1 MTSIFASLES
11 ATTAVPIP
19 AKCTETAS
27 ALVCALTNEHP
38 NLILPALCALGLT
51 AAAIWFL
58 QGRAWAL
65 LYVVLIPFLNWSFG
79 IIPEFGVVAAGENAL
94 FPQGVSLHPMTMVT
108 GMVFVIRDFVQREMG
123 HRVLIL
129 MAIAVAWSFFYAWP
143 VIALASGIAFAIS
156 EGVDW
161 LLFTFTKYRLS
172 TRILLSSALAAPV
185 DTTVFL
191 YGADLAK
198 QLAFDG
204 AIKYAAA
211 QDTFLGTIPLLRHVV
226 DPSWIIPVAD
236 GNSLHFWNWIV
247 FVIGKMVG
255 AVIVS
260 AIIRR
265 REDAGLTNPHEA

>member
-1 MTSIFASLES
+1 MT
-11 ATTAVPIP
+11 VPLGMVWMQTFVGI
-19 AKCTETAS
+19 
-27 ALVCALTNEHP
+27 LTNGNP
-38 NLILPALCALGLT
+38 GQIGWALPAILLSLL
-51 AAAIWFL
+51 AIWML
-58 QGRAWAL
+58 RGRGWAL
-65 LYVVLIPFLNWSFG
+65 IYVALIPFLNWSFG
-79 IIPEFGVVAAGENAL
+79 IIPEFQIIEPTGSGLTA
-94 FPQGVSLHPMTMVT
+94 QGVSLHPMTMVT

-123 HRVLIL
+123 HRVLIV
-129 MAIAVAWSFFYAWP
+129 MAIAIAWSFYYAWP

-198 QLAFDG
+198 QME
-204 AIKYAAA
+204 
-211 QDTFLGTIPLLRHVV
+211 LGM
-226 DPSWIIPVAD
+226 DP
-236 GNSLHFWNWIV
+236 GNSLHVWNWVV

-265 REDAGLTNPHEA
+265 REDLGKVDPAAA

>member
-1 MTSIFASLES
+1 MGFD
-11 ATTAVPIP
+11 
-19 AKCTETAS
+19 
-27 ALVCALTNEHP
+27 LVGILTNGHP
-38 NLILPALCALGLT
+38 GLLLPALGALGLT
-51 AAAIWFL
+51 FAAIWHL

-65 LYVVLIPFLNWSFG
+65 MYVVLIPFLNWSFG
-79 IIPEFGVVAAGENAL
+79 VIPEFPIVAPGDDV
-94 FPQGVSLHPMTMVT
+94 FRQGVSLHPMTMVT

-156 EGVDW
+156 EFVDW

-172 TRILLSSALAAPV
+172 TRILLSSAVAAPV

-198 QLAFDG
+198 QME
-204 AIKYAAA
+204 
-211 QDTFLGTIPLLRHVV
+211 LGM
-226 DPSWIIPVAD
+226 DP
-236 GNSLHFWNWIV
+236 GNSLHVANWIV

-260 AIIRR
+260 RIIRK
-265 REDAGLTNPHEA
+265 REDAGLISPHEA

>member
-1 MTSIFASLES
+1 MKTFVDIL
-11 ATTAVPIP
+11 TNGNP
-19 AKCTETAS
+19 AQIGWAMPALLLS
-27 ALVCALTNEHP
+27 FLAIWLLRGRGWALV
-38 NLILPALCALGLT
+38 
-51 AAAIWFL
+51 
-58 QGRAWAL
+58 
-65 LYVVLIPFLNWSFG
+65 YVALIPFLNWSFG
-79 IIPEFGVVAAGENAL
+79 VIPEFQVVAPTGTGLTA
-94 FPQGVSLHPMTMVT
+94 QGVSLHPMTMVT

-123 HRVLIL
+123 HRVLIV
-129 MAIAVAWSFFYAWP
+129 MALAIAWSFYYAWP
-143 VIALASGIAFAIS
+143 VIALASGVAFAIS

-198 QLAFDG
+198 Q
-204 AIKYAAA
+204 IE
-211 QDTFLGTIPLLRHVV
+211 LGM
-226 DPSWIIPVAD
+226 DP
-236 GNSLHFWNWIV
+236 GNSLHVWNWIV

-265 REDAGLTNPHEA
+265 REDLGKVDPAAA